1 MLIFIYE
8 ETHWT
13 TVWRMDWSCRYSEI
27 LNGDHHTIPNNLIP
41 ENFGLLAFEWALEIM
56 WLNSVS
62 LQNMRELL
70 QGEENSPGSDS

>member
-1 MLIFIYE
+1 MRKLTGIQCGG
-8 ETHWT
+8 WT
-13 TVWRMDWSCRYSEI
+13 GVAGTQKFL